1 MKITELDLRAEGKQ
15 YKSAGRVFK
24 VKECG
29 LLDVETDTYLE
40 YLGIPLI
47 ELLEMEFEEVK
58 KTKNP
63 YFRVRSSKKYYFVG
77 SCGCSETTTDYN
89 HGIDHKLF
97 NIANYFNDKEYAE
110 YVAFKETLMRKLDKF
125 AWEHN
130 TKVIN
135 WCDSSEKYYI
145 AFSNQY
151 SELMIDWDFA
161 YKSNNVYFTSR
172 EIAEMA
178 LEKFKDDLIK
188 LYTWEFDFLGEHY
201 DTNSY

>member
-97 NIANYFNDKEYAE
+97 NIANYFNNKEYAK
-110 YVAFKETLMRKLDKF
+110 YIAFKETLMRRMDRF

-130 TKVIN
+130 AKVID
-135 WCDSSEKYYI
+135 WHDRSTKYYI
-145 AFSNQY
+145 SFEYEEN
-151 SELMIDWDFA
+151 ELTIDA
-161 YKSNNVYFTSR
+161 ICTYRSNNIYFTSK

>member
-1 MKITELDLRAEGKQ
+1 MKITELDLRADGKQ

-29 LLDVETDTYLE
+29 LLDVETNTYLE

-63 YFRVRSSKKYYFVG
+63 YSRVRSSKKYYFVD

-110 YVAFKETLMRKLDKF
+110 YVAFKENLMRKLDKF

-130 TKVIN
+130 
-135 WCDSSEKYYI
+135 
-145 AFSNQY
+145 ARA
-151 SELMIDWDFA
+151 IDWNNCRHKYFILFSIDDNELIVDWNRVH
-161 YKSNNVYFTSR
+161 KSNNVYFTSR
-172 EIAEMA
+172 KIAEQA
-178 LEKFKDDLIK
+178 LEKFKDDLMK
-188 LYTWEFDFLGEHY
+188 LYTWKFDF
-201 DTNSY
+201 

>member
-1 MKITELDLRAEGKQ
+1 MKITELDLQAEGKQ

-29 LLDVETDTYLE
+29 LLDVETNTYLE

-110 YVAFKETLMRKLDKF
+110 YVAFKETLMRKLDRF

-130 TKVIN
+130 EKVID
-135 WCDSSEKYYI
+135 WYDCSTKYYI
-145 AFSNQY
+145 KFEIDIKKFRISRCISCRSND
-151 SELMIDWDFA
+151 I
-161 YKSNNVYFTSR
+161 YFTSYK
-172 EIAEMA
+172 IAEKA
-178 LEKFKDDLIK
+178 LEEFKDDLFK
-188 LYTWEFDFLGEHY
+188 LYTWKFDF
-201 DTNSY
+201 